1 MKTLFI
7 SDLHLSPDQPE
18 LIRLATDFVA
28 SQIDVDAFY
37 ILGDIFNTWLGD
49 DLIPEE
55 FEPFIHALQDQ
66 QRNGARI
73 YLMVGNRDFMLGNG
87 FARLVGGMLLNDPV
101 VVNIYGHSI
110 LLMHGDSLCT
120 DDVSYQRY
128 RKVVRKRWLQK
139 LFLAMPLTIRQRIS
153 DKIKAKSKQ
162 QKQYKQAQIM
172 DVNPAAVRQVMTQ
185 HNVRL
190 LLHGHTHRPAIHQL
204 GSVQNI
210 PNYRIVLGD
219 WHAEPSYIEITAE
232 KIRLF
237 DIRLPE
243 GETELSLI

>member
-18 LIRLATDFVA
+18 LIRLATEFVA
-28 SQIDVDAFY
+28 KQSAVDAFY

-49 DLIPEE
+49 DLIPAE
-55 FEPFIHALQDQ
+55 FEPFIQALQNQ
-66 QRNGARI
+66 QQNGSKI
-73 YLMVGNRDFMLGNG
+73 YLMQGNRDFMLGEG
-87 FARLVGGMLLNDPV
+87 FARLVGGILLDDPV
-101 VVNIYGHSI
+101 VVSLYGHSI

-139 LFLAMPLTIRQRIS
+139 LFLAMPLSIRQRIS

-172 DVNPAAVRQVMTQ
+172 DVNPAAVRQVMKQ
-185 HNVRL
+185 YHVNL
-190 LLHGHTHRPAIHQL
+190 LLHGHTHRPAIQPL
-204 GSVQNI
+204 EPVRNI
-210 PNYRIVLGD
+210 SNYRIVLGD
-219 WHAEPSYIEITAE
+219 WQPAPSYVEITAE
-232 KIRLF
+232 KIRLV
-237 DIRLPE
+237 DTRLPQ
-243 GETELSLI
+243 GETHLLLT